1 MSITGRCKKTLI
13 GLAALAVLPANAE
26 ETLNVFQAED
36 VFELE
41 YANDPQI
48 SPDGSRIVYERRSND
63 IMTDSTRSN
72 LWLISSSGD
81 RHRPLV
87 SGAVQASSPRWSPGA
102 DRIAYFQGAE
112 TGTDIMIR
120 WMDNGQTA
128 RLANVL
134 DGPDS
139 LSWSPDGRWLA
150 FTMSVKAE
158 SEPLAKP
165 RSGPEGSSWSEPVK
179 VFDAV
184 RYKRD
189 GTGFVETSH
198 THIFLLPADG
208 GTPRQISSGDFNHD
222 GPLSWSSTG
231 EQIYFAANRND
242 DWEYEP
248 VERDIYAISIDD
260 GALTRVTDVAGGES
274 EPIVSPDGRRIA
286 YLFDDDRKVPY
297 RNRVLRVM
305 NADGSD
311 DRALTA
317 DLDRSVGNVQWAAN
331 GRSLYFQYDDRGERK
346 VGRAGLDGR
355 VETVVRGLGGTSLG
369 RPYLSGTYTVADT
382 GAVAFTHGDAGRPA
396 DVAVGGRRGMQVVT
410 SLNDDLLGNRE
421 LGAVQEIIY
430 SSSVD
435 GTEIQ
440 GWYITPPGYEA
451 GKAYPTVLEIHGGPH
466 LAYGPQFTAE
476 LQRYAADGYVVFYNN
491 HRGSTGYGEEFALK
505 LQYKYSS
512 TEDFADHMSG
522 IDALIERGIADPEQL
537 FITGGSAGGIAA
549 AYAIGLTDRFKA
561 AAVQKP
567 VINWVSKVLT
577 ADSYIYQIPY
587 QFPGMPWEEPE
598 HYWQRSPLSLVANVV
613 TPTMLITGEEDQRTP
628 ISETEQFYQALK
640 LRKIDSVMVRVP
652 GAFHGIAGKPSRLNA
667 KVDNILAW
675 FARYRDGTDEGDDE

>member
-1 MSITGRCKKTLI
+1 MSINGWCKKI
-13 GLAALAVLPANAE
+13 VVGLAAFVTLPAVAQDA
-26 ETLNVFQAED
+26 LSVFKAED

-41 YANDPQI
+41 YANDPRI

-72 LWLISSSGD
+72 LWMISSEGG
-81 RHRPLV
+81 RHRPLI
-87 SGAVQASSPRWSPGA
+87 SGAVQTTSPRWSPSA
-102 DRIAYFQGAE
+102 DRIAYLLGADA
-112 TGTDIMIR
+112 GTDIMVR
-120 WMDNGQTA
+120 WMDTGQTA

-134 DGPDS
+134 DGPAS
-139 LSWSPDGRWLA
+139 LTWSPDGRWLA
-150 FTMSVKAE
+150 FTMSVKAKP
-158 SEPLAKP
+158 EPLAKP
-165 RSGPEGSSWSEPVK
+165 RSGPEGSNWSEPVR
-179 VFDAV
+179 VFDGV

-189 GTGFVETSH
+189 GTGFVETAH
-198 THIFLLPADG
+198 THIFLLPAEG

-222 GPLSWSSTG
+222 GPLSWSPGG

-248 VERDIYAISIDD
+248 VESDLYAISLGD
-260 GALTRVTDVAGGES
+260 GSLTRVTDRAGGES
-274 EPIVSPDGRRIA
+274 EPLVSPDGRRIA
-286 YLFDDDRKVPY
+286 YLFDDDRKVAY
-297 RNRVLRVM
+297 RNKILHVM

-311 DRALTA
+311 DRALTT
-317 DLDRSVGNVQWAAN
+317 DLDRSAGNVQWAGN

-346 VGRAGLDGR
+346 VARVNLDGR
-355 VETVVRGLGGTSLG
+355 VETVARGLGGTSLG
-369 RPYLSGTYTVADT
+369 RPYLSGSYTVAGDNSI
-382 GAVAFTHGDAGRPA
+382 AFTQGHAGRPA
-396 DVAVGGRRGMQVVT
+396 DVAVGGRRSTAVLT
-410 SLNDDLLGNRE
+410 SLNDDLLGNRD

-451 GKAYPTVLEIHGGPH
+451 GKPYPTILEIHGGPH
-466 LAYGPQFTAE
+466 LAYGAQFTAE

-512 TEDFADHMSG
+512 KDDFADHMSG

-598 HYWQRSPLSLVANVV
+598 HYWQRSPLSLVGNVV

-652 GAFHGIAGKPSRLNA
+652 GSFHGIAGKPSRLNA

-675 FARYRDGTDEGDDE
+675 FARYRGDAAEGVNE